1 MLPTDVRLHAWSGLE
16 LIATIRAGMLEVEVR
31 LHVSPHVV
39 LVFVFLATMITVP
52 HFPPHSTM
60 AGSQR
65 AQHKI
70 FKN

>member
-39 LVFVFLATMITVP
+39 LVFFFLTTMITVP
-52 HFPPHSTM
+52 
-60 AGSQR
+60 QDL
-65 AQHKI
+65 
-70 FKN
+70 